1 MIRVDTRSVRI
12 QADGIVTLL
21 RARRDALLGAVR
33 VVVDPAE
40 PRVEGLLN
48 ITVLGYLS
56 RHSPQLVDTRG
67 GDVDQAM
74 GAAVRAAWDPASSTL
89 RGLAPLAGEA
99 FARALAARLRSGR
112 FVTNTPETLARKRAR
127 GRGATPGVDTEQL
140 AHALDAATVRVME

>member
-1 MIRVDTRSVRI
+1 MIRVDTRSVRV

-21 RARRDALLGAVR
+21 RARRDAPTRRRACRRRPRRAARRGAAKHHGPLG
-33 VVVDPAE
+33 
-40 PRVEGLLN
+40 
-48 ITVLGYLS
+48 TS
-56 RHSPQLVDTRG
+56 RGTPPQLVDTRG

-127 GRGATPGVDTEQL
+127 GRGATPV
-140 AHALDAATVRVME
+140 